1 MMEGSN
7 YSLSDIRAAVDGN
20 DGFGNGMGGWFW
32 ILILFLFR
40 GWGYGA
46 GQESSLVSEEFI
58 KRDIFNTNQNISTT
72 ACQTQRDVLEN
83 RYTNQLGLQQLG
95 AQMQNCCCETGKE
108 ILESRYTTQLGFQ
121 GLQAQLAECCCS
133 LKEIAHAEGEATR
146 ALIQANTI
154 QDLRDK
160 VADRDRDLMTAN
172 FQISQAAQSANIID
186 TVRPFPIPAYVTC
199 SPYVN
204 YGYGACGCGCN

>member
-1 MMEGSN
+1 MMEGTN
-7 YSLSDIRAAVDGN
+7 YSLADIRAAVDGN

-32 ILILFLFR
+32 IIILFLFR
-40 GWGYGA
+40 GWGYGC
-46 GQESSLVSEEFI
+46 GQESPLISEEFI

-83 RYTNQLGLQQLG
+83 RYTNQLGLQSLG
-95 AQMQNCCCETGKE
+95 AQMQNCCCGIENS

-121 GLQAQLAECCCS
+121 GLQAQLAECCCAI
-133 LKEIAHAEGEATR
+133 KEATHAEGEATR

-172 FQISQAAQSANIID
+172 FQISQAAQSANIIES
-186 TVRPFPIPAYVTC
+186 VRPYPVQAVPFQPF
-199 SPYVN
+199 
-204 YGYGACGCGCN
+204 YGYGCGCACN

>member
-1 MMEGSN
+1 MMEGTN

-20 DGFGNGMGGWFW
+20 DGFGAGMGGWFW

-58 KRDIFNTNQNISTT
+58 KRDIFNTNQNVSTT

-83 RYTNQLGLQQLG
+83 RYTNQLGLQSLG

-108 ILESRYTTQLGFQ
+108 ILESRYTTQLGFRNIQ
-121 GLQAQLAECCCS
+121 AQMAQCCCDILQAVREDGAE
-133 LKEIAHAEGEATR
+133 TR

-186 TVRPFPIPAYVTC
+186 SVRPFPVPAYQVC

-204 YGYGACGCGCN
+204 YGYGCGCGCN

>member
-1 MMEGSN
+1 MMEGTN
-7 YSLSDIRAAVDGN
+7 YSLSDIRAAVDGG
-20 DGFGNGMGGWFW
+20 DGFGNGMGCWFW

-40 GWGYGA
+40 GWGYGN
-46 GQESSLVSEEFI
+46 GHENPLISEEFI
-58 KRDIFNTNQNISTT
+58 KRDIFNTNQNVSTT
-72 ACQTQRDVLEN
+72 ACQTQRDILEN
-83 RYTNQLGLQQLG
+83 RYANQLGLQQLG
-95 AQMQNCCCETGKE
+95 TQMQNCCCETGKE

-121 GLQAQLAECCCS
+121 GLQAQLASCCCDI
-133 LKEIAHAEGEATR
+133 KEAILADGAETR

-186 TVRPFPIPAYVTC
+186 SVRPYPVPAV
-199 SPYVN
+199 PYQPV
-204 YGYGACGCGCN
+204 YGYGCGCGCN

>member
-1 MMEGSN
+1 MMEGTG
-7 YSLSDIRAAVDGN
+7 YSLADIKAVTDN
-20 DGFGNGMGGWFW
+20 DGFGNGMGCWFW

-40 GWGYGA
+40 GWGYGN
-46 GQESSLVSEEFI
+46 GGESSLVSEEFI

-83 RYTNQLGLQQLG
+83 RYANQLGLQQLG
-95 AQMQNCCCETGKE
+95 TQMQNCCCETGKE

-121 GLQAQLAECCCS
+121 GLQAQLASCCCDI
-133 LKEIAHAEGEATR
+133 KEAILADGAETR

-186 TVRPFPIPAYVTC
+186 SVRPYPVPTV
-199 SPYVN
+199 PYQPV
-204 YGYGACGCGCN
+204 YGYGCGCGCN

>member
-1 MMEGSN
+1 M
-7 YSLSDIRAAVDGN
+7 
-20 DGFGNGMGGWFW
+20 
-32 ILILFLFR
+32 
-40 GWGYGA
+40 
-46 GQESSLVSEEFI
+46 
-58 KRDIFNTNQNISTT
+58 
-72 ACQTQRDVLEN
+72 
-83 RYTNQLGLQQLG
+83 
-95 AQMQNCCCETGKE
+95 
-108 ILESRYTTQLGFQ
+108 
-121 GLQAQLAECCCS
+121 QAQLAECCCS

-186 TVRPFPIPAYVTC
+186 SVRPFPVPAYQVC

-204 YGYGACGCGCN
+204 YGYTCGCGCN

>member
-1 MMEGSN
+1 MMEGTG
-7 YSLSDIRAAVDGN
+7 YTLSDIKSVVDGN
-20 DGFGNGMGGWFW
+20 DGFCTEMGGWFW

-40 GWGYGA
+40 GWGYGN
-46 GQESSLVSEEFI
+46 GQESPLISEEFI
-58 KRDIFNTNQNISTT
+58 KRDIFNTNQNVSTT

-121 GLQAQLAECCCS
+121 GLQAQMAECCCNI
-133 LKEIAHAEGEATR
+133 LQAVREDGAETR

-186 TVRPFPIPAYVTC
+186 TVRPFPQPAYITC
-199 SPYVN
+199 SPYVT

>member
-1 MMEGSN
+1 MMEGTG
-7 YSLSDIRAAVDGN
+7 YSLSDIKAVTDN
-20 DGFGNGMGGWFW
+20 DGFCAGMGGWFW

-46 GQESSLVSEEFI
+46 GQENPLISEEFI
-58 KRDIFNTNQNISTT
+58 KRDIFNTNQNVSTT
-72 ACQTQRDVLEN
+72 ACQTQRDVLES
-83 RYTNQLGLQQLG
+83 RYTNQLGLQNLG
-95 AQMQNCCCETGKE
+95 AQMAECCCNTQKE
-108 ILESRYTTQLGFQ
+108 IIQSRYDAALQAQ
-121 GLQAQLAECCCS
+121 AMQAQLAECCCS